1 MAETLLNILCAY
13 TLITPPNKLSFH
25 ILQMWKLRYTEVYI
39 SESSKSKAKGLVLL
53 KLSHTALWKEQP
65 SSRPGSV
72 VSIAV

>member
-1 MAETLLNILCAY
+1 
-13 TLITPPNKLSFH
+13 
-25 ILQMWKLRYTEVYI
+25 MWKLRYTEVYR